1 MYTAD
6 ELKNILEK
14 RLSKKRFKHSLNVAD
29 EAVKLAV
36 KYGYADVGKA
46 YVTGLLHDIC
56 KEDPERELLEMIKNS
71 RLDITEAELATPQLY
86 HAPAGAW
93 RCKKNLGM
101 SDCETLDAIRYHTV
115 GRGNMGLLEK
125 IIYLADL
132 TSADRKYKDVN
143 RIRKL
148 SYNNMDKAMLEAIR
162 FTISDVLRKGGYI
175 PVHTVNAYNQ
185 YLKIKNLRMKSEK

>member
-29 EAVKLAV
+29 EAAKLAV
-36 KYGYADVGKA
+36 KYGYADVPKA

-56 KEDPERELLEMIKNS
+56 KEAPEREQLEMMKKS
-71 RLDITEAELATPQLY
+71 RLEITEAEINSPPLY

-93 RCKKNLGM
+93 FCEKALGI

-115 GRGNMGLLEK
+115 GRENMGLLER
-125 IIYLADL
+125 IVYLADL

-162 FTISDVLRKGGYI
+162 FTVGDVLGKGGYI
-175 PVHTVNAYNQ
+175 PSHTINAYNQ
-185 YLKIKNLRMKSEK
+185 YLRIKKSKD